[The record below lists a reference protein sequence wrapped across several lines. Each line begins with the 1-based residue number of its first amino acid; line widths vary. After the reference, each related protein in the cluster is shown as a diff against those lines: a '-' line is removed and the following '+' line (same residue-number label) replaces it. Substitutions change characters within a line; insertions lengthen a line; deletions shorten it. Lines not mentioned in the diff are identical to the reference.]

1 MPGGNG
7 CVTDKMNLPYPF
19 HERDSRHPK
28 SRLEPATVRLT
39 PEPAPDTGRR
49 LLLVDDHTIVREGIK
64 CILESPDLPW
74 SVTEAESGYRAL
86 EWLGER
92 SFALAVVDL
101 SLPGMPGLELI
112 RRIRTEHPRLP
123 VMVLSMHHEEQYAVR
138 AFKAGATGYLT
149 KDSAATG
156 LLSAAEIVASG
167 GVCLP
172 DGFADKVVQQM
183 CGLAER
189 PRHSTL
195 SDREFDVLYRIVAG
209 QRMTDIAS
217 ALHLSVATVSNHKAR
232 IKEKLEL
239 PNMAALIRYSTL
251 HGLDQYS
258 AEPMAAHRG
267 GERAGGLTGSKHDES
282 LRPRG
287 P

>member
-1 MPGGNG
+1 MAD
-7 CVTDKMNLPYPF
+7 TMDLPYPF
-19 HERDSRHPK
+19 NDLPSRHAKPRIGPIAWR
-28 SRLEPATVRLT
+28 SPQDAN
-39 PEPAPDTGRR
+39 DTARG
-49 LLLVDDHTIVREGIK
+49 LLLVDDHTIVREGIR
-64 CILESPDLPW
+64 CILESPGSRW
-74 SVTEAESGYRAL
+74 SITEAESGYKAIECLRQ
-86 EWLGER
+86 R

-112 RRIRTEHPRLP
+112 RRIRTDFPGLP

-156 LLSAAEIVASG
+156 LVRAVEVVASG
-167 GVCLP
+167 GVFLP
-172 DGFADKVVQQM
+172 EGFADRVVQQM

-189 PRHSTL
+189 PRHSAL

-209 QRMTDIAS
+209 QRLTDIAA

-232 IKEKLEL
+232 IKEKLQL

-258 AEPMAAHRG
+258 AEPPAARAS
-267 GERAGGLTGSKHDES
+267 ERAGADWPERFASISDEIEE
-282 LRPRG
+282 R
-287 P
+287 